1 MEAETAVGSLPAN
14 AGYLLSRVGTAVQAG
29 FKDVLARWQIRPLH
43 FLVLTA
49 LRGAD
54 GVSQQEL
61 GQATHVNSGNMVEL
75 IDTLERLGYAER
87 RRDPRDR
94 RRHLVAMTGPGRA
107 AFAAMTAAAD
117 EHTTRFLQPLS
128 QKEQATLIS
137 VLTKLYV
144 TTPEGRAR
152 PPAARPAGRQP

>member
-1 MEAETAVGSLPAN
+1 
-14 AGYLLSRVGTAVQAG
+14 
-29 FKDVLARWQIRPLH
+29 
-43 FLVLTA
+43 
-49 LRGAD
+49 
-54 GVSQQEL
+54 
-61 GQATHVNSGNMVEL
+61 
-75 IDTLERLGYAER
+75 
-87 RRDPRDR
+87 
-94 RRHLVAMTGPGRA
+94 MTGPGRA

-137 VLTKLYV
+137 ALTKLYV